1 MPISTL
7 TPVGRVFPAGIVAAV
22 TLTVLAAFPSVSARA
37 ADAPPA
43 GGPPANPAADAA
55 SAYQKLV
62 AGATTQKGVVTVHE
76 TKGRFLLEVPTSLLG
91 RDLLWY
97 AELSEMPTGFV
108 PAGVGVEFQSRLVR
122 LERVRDA
129 LFVRDLTQPLGKRVV
144 HRAEPGEHPSSDEK
158 QTPMDVA
165 LRASSLPAALL
176 ALPVAATSPDGALV
190 VDVSA
195 VFGADVPDFSPIQI
209 LAAGGVKVV
218 APAPDRSYVR
228 AVRAFPR
235 NVEVSSFLTY
245 RAADPSAVSV
255 VVRHSLTLLPDVP
268 MRPRYAD
275 PRVGFFTTA
284 FDDYAGTDAAGRLP
298 RELISRYRL
307 EKKDPAAAVS
317 EPVQPIVY
325 YIGRGVP
332 DRWRPYFKQAVE
344 DWQVAFEAAGFAKA
358 IVAKDAPTEAEDPA
372 WDPSDTRYSVIR
384 WLEQPVANA
393 MGPHTSDPRTGEIL
407 SAHVLIWSEV
417 LTIAETWYVSQIGGA
432 DAGLKPLPLP
442 DELMGRLIRYI
453 VGHEVGHSLGL
464 RHNHRASQVF
474 TVAQLRDK
482 AFTDRYASTPSIMSY
497 GRFNYVAQPGDG
509 VTNVVPKIGPYDLFA
524 IQWGYAPV
532 PGAATPEAERPT
544 LAAWADRQRTEPFLA
559 FGGEDVASIVDP
571 NVLTENLGSDR
582 IEATRLGL
590 ANLERLMG
598 RLVTLTASPTG
609 DLGPLE
615 AHYKSALDHRLR
627 WLLPVVKLI
636 GGVEEDR
643 ALAGSGAPRYARVS
657 RARAQAAVAFVLGQL
672 RTPTAFL
679 PSDVLARLGP
689 VAVVDPVSKQQAALL
704 DALLADLRFALL
716 SEQAIVAPA
725 EAYPAVDYLRDV
737 ARGVFEELAAP
748 SVKVDELRRRL
759 QRRFLATLAK
769 RIASDDDE
777 TDFKAA
783 ARAVLQQVGADVE
796 DAEGRA
802 GDGATK
808 AHLAHVRAT
817 VATMLRPAGAPR

>member
-1 MPISTL
+1 MPSSKL
-7 TPVGRVFPAGIVAAV
+7 TPVGRVFPAGIVAAL
-22 TLTVLAAFPSVSARA
+22 TLTVLAAFPCVSARA
-37 ADAPPA
+37 ADAPAA
-43 GGPPANPAADAA
+43 GGPPAKPAADDA
-55 SAYQKLV
+55 SPYQKLV
-62 AGATTQKGVVTVHE
+62 GGATTRKGLVTVHE
-76 TKGRFLLEVPTSLLG
+76 VKGRWLLEVPTSLLG

-108 PAGVGVEFQSRLVR
+108 PAGVGVAFQSRLVR

-129 LFVRDLTQPLGKRVV
+129 LFVRDLTQPIGKRVV
-144 HRAEPGEHPSSDEK
+144 RKAEPGEQPSSDEK
-158 QTPMDVA
+158 HEPMDVA
-165 LRASSLPAALL
+165 LRTSSLPAALL

-195 VFGADVPDFSPIQI
+195 VFGTDVPDFSPAEI
-209 LAAGGVKVV
+209 LAAGGVKVA

-228 AVRAFPR
+228 DVRVFPR

-245 RAADPSAVSV
+245 RAGDPSAVSV

-268 MRPRYAD
+268 MKPRYYD
-275 PRVGFFTTA
+275 PRVGFFTTG
-284 FDDYAGTDAAGRLP
+284 FDDYAGEDAAGRLQ

-307 EKKDPAAAVS
+307 EKKDPSAAVS
-317 EPVQPIVY
+317 EPVRPIVY

-332 DRWRPYFKQAVE
+332 ERWRPYFKQAVE
-344 DWQVAFEAAGFAKA
+344 DWQVAFEAAGFSKA
-358 IVAKDAPTEAEDPA
+358 IIAKDAPTEAEDPT

-393 MGPHTSDPRTGEIL
+393 MGPHTKDPRTGEIL
-407 SAHVLIWSEV
+407 SAHILIWSDV
-417 LTIAETWYVSQIGGA
+417 LTIAETWYVSQLGGA
-432 DAGLKPLPLP
+432 DAGLKPMPLP
-442 DELMGRLIRYI
+442 DELMGRLVRYI
-453 VGHEVGHSLGL
+453 VSHEVGHSLGL

-474 TVAQLRDK
+474 SVAQLRDQ
-482 AFTDRYASTPSIMSY
+482 AFTDRYATTPSIMSY

-509 VTNVVPKIGPYDLFA
+509 VTNVVPKLGPYDLFA
-524 IQWGYAPV
+524 IQWGYAPI
-532 PGAATPEAERPT
+532 PGAATPEAERAT
-544 LAAWADRQRTEPFLA
+544 LDAWAERARKDPFLA

-590 ANLERLMG
+590 QNLERLMG
-598 RLVTLTASPTG
+598 RLVGLTVSPTG
-609 DLGPLE
+609 DFTRLD
-615 AHYKSALDHRLR
+615 AHYKSALGHRLR
-627 WLLPVVKLI
+627 WLQSVVKLI

-643 ALAGSGAPRYARVS
+643 SLVGSGAPRYARVS
-657 RARAQAAVAFVLGQL
+657 RERAKAAVAFLLAQL

-689 VAVVDPVSKQQAALL
+689 IAVVDPVSKQQTALL
-704 DALLADLRFALL
+704 EAMLDGLRFELL

-725 EAYPAVDYLRDV
+725 EAWPAVDYLREV
-737 ARGVFEELAAP
+737 ARGVFEELSAP

-759 QRRFLATLAK
+759 QRKFLAILAK
-769 RIASDDDE
+769 RLAADDDE

-783 ARAVLQQVGADVE
+783 VRAVLQQLAADAE

-802 GDGATK
+802 GDEATK

-817 VATMLRPAGAPR
+817 AATMLRPPPQRR